1 MDRPLS
7 EPHFEIQLNGEPHH
21 VPSACTLGGLIE
33 TLELGQRRV
42 AIAVNRE
49 VIPRSQFN
57 THQLTDGDHVEVLE
71 AVGGG

>member
-1 MDRPLS
+1 MT
-7 EPHFEIQLNGEPHH
+7 EPQLFAEIQLNGDPH
-21 VPSACTLGGLIE
+21 PIPNNCTLGGLIE
-33 TLELGQRRV
+33 SLDLGQRRV

-49 VIPRSQFN
+49 VVPRSQFN

>member
-1 MDRPLS
+1 VS
-7 EPHFEIQLNGEPHH
+7 EPQLLAIQLNGEPHRI
-21 VPSACTLGGLIE
+21 PSACTLSGLIE
-33 TLELGQRRV
+33 AMELGQRRV

-57 THQLTDGDHVEVLE
+57 AHQLADGDRVEVLE

>member
-1 MDRPLS
+1 MS
-7 EPHFEIQLNGEPHH
+7 EAQLLAIQLNGEPHRI
-21 VPSACTLGGLIE
+21 PSTCTLGGLIE
-33 TLELGQRRV
+33 ALDLGQRRV

-57 THQLTDGDHVEVLE
+57 AHQLANGDRVEVLE